1 MTSIGSTG
9 IISGSAKFTF
19 DGDTQHLQGNLQ
31 IDQQAL
37 SNGSSNVVWSV
48 IAGSNASLTLNN
60 DKSLNFQ
67 NWITGDTG
75 VLVVTQDGTGGHN
88 LTFSDPHTF
97 LGTTGYT
104 PSSPAGAV
112 DVLGVYYNGSRFY
125 ITVGSST
132 AAGDTITINANTNNN
147 VLTATGNTGTIQ
159 GENNM
164 TFNGSTLQVTGI
176 IRASDDI
183 IAFASSDEK
192 LKDNIL
198 PISNAVE
205 KVKQLSG
212 VEFDWNENQ
221 TTYSGHDVGVI
232 AQEIEEV
239 FPSLVRES
247 SEGYKQVKYE
257 KLVGVLI
264 EAIKELKVEID
275 QLKQK

>member
-1 MTSIGSTG
+1 
-9 IISGSAKFTF
+9 
-19 DGDTQHLQGNLQ
+19 
-31 IDQQAL
+31 
-37 SNGSSNVVWSV
+37 
-48 IAGSNASLTLNN
+48 
-60 DKSLNFQ
+60 
-67 NWITGDTG
+67 
-75 VLVVTQDGTGGHN
+75 
-88 LTFSDPHTF
+88 
-97 LGTTGYT
+97 
-104 PSSPAGAV
+104 
-112 DVLGVYYNGSRFY
+112 
-125 ITVGSST
+125 
-132 AAGDTITINANTNNN
+132 
-147 VLTATGNTGTIQ
+147 
-159 GENNM
+159 M

-264 EAIKELKVEID
+264 EAIKELKIEID

>member
-9 IISGSAKFTF
+9 IISGSAKFTY
-19 DGDTQHLQGNLQ
+19 DGDTTHLQGNLQ
-31 IDQQAL
+31 IDQQTI
-37 SNGSSNVVWSV
+37 SNGSSNVVFSV
-48 IAGSNASLTLNN
+48 TAGSNAGITLNN
-60 DKSLNFQ
+60 DKSLDFQ
-67 NWITGDTG
+67 DWITGDTG
-75 VLVVTQDGTGGHN
+75 VLVVTQDSTGGHN

-97 LGTTGYT
+97 LGTVGYT

-112 DVLGVYYNGSRFY
+112 DILGVYFNGSRFY

-147 VLTATGNTGTIQ
+147 VLTATGTTGTIQ
-159 GENNM
+159 GESNM

-183 IAFASSDEK
+183 IAFGSSDRR

-198 PISNAVE
+198 PISNAIE
-205 KVKQLSG
+205 KVKQISG

-221 TTYSGHDVGVI
+221 TTHSGHDIGVI

-239 FPSLVRES
+239 FPSLVRENDN
-247 SEGYKQVKYE
+247 GYKQVRYE
-257 KLVGVLI
+257 KLISVLI

>member
-60 DKSLNFQ
+60 DKSLDFQ

-125 ITVGSST
+125 ITVGQ
-132 AAGDTITINANTNNN
+132 
-147 VLTATGNTGTIQ
+147 VQ
-159 GENNM
+159 
-164 TFNGSTLQVTGI
+164 LQV
-176 IRASDDI
+176 
-183 IAFASSDEK
+183 
-192 LKDNIL
+192 IL
-198 PISNAVE
+198 
-205 KVKQLSG
+205 
-212 VEFDWNENQ
+212 
-221 TTYSGHDVGVI
+221 
-232 AQEIEEV
+232 
-239 FPSLVRES
+239 
-247 SEGYKQVKYE
+247 
-257 KLVGVLI
+257 
-264 EAIKELKVEID
+264 
-275 QLKQK
+275 

>member
-1 MTSIGSTG
+1 MT
-9 IISGSAKFTF
+9 
-19 DGDTQHLQGNLQ
+19 N
-31 IDQQAL
+31 
-37 SNGSSNVVWSV
+37 WS
-48 IAGSNASLTLNN
+48 
-60 DKSLNFQ
+60 
-67 NWITGDTG
+67 TGDTG
-75 VLVVTQDGTGGHN
+75 VIVVTQDSTGGHN
-88 LTFSDPHTF
+88 LSFADPHTF

-112 DVLGVYYNGSRFY
+112 DVLGVYYNGSRYY

-132 AAGDTITINANTNNN
+132 AAGDTITINGNTNNN

-159 GENNM
+159 GETNM
-164 TFNGSTLQVTGI
+164 TFDGSTLQVTGT
-176 IRASDDI
+176 IRSSGDMV
-183 IAFASSDEK
+183 AFASSDEK

-205 KVKQLSG
+205 KVSQISG

-221 TTYSGHDVGVI
+221 ETYSGHDVGVI
-232 AQEIEEV
+232 AQEIEAV
-239 FPSLVRES
+239 FPSLVRVS

>member
-9 IISGSAKFTF
+9 IISGSAKFTY
-19 DGDTQHLQGNLQ
+19 DGDTTHLQGNLQ
-31 IDQQAL
+31 IDQQTI
-37 SNGSSNVVWSV
+37 SNGSSNVVFSV
-48 IAGSNASLTLNN
+48 TAGSNAGITLNN
-60 DKSLNFQ
+60 DKSLDFQ
-67 NWITGDTG
+67 DWITGDTG

-112 DVLGVYYNGSRFY
+112 DILGVYFNGSRFY

-147 VLTATGNTGTIQ
+147 VLTATGTTGTIQ
-159 GENNM
+159 GESNM

-183 IAFASSDEK
+183 IAFGSSDRR

-198 PISNAVE
+198 PISNAIE
-205 KVKQLSG
+205 KVKQISG

-221 TTYSGHDVGVI
+221 TTHSGHDIGVI

-239 FPSLVRES
+239 FPSLVRENDN
-247 SEGYKQVKYE
+247 GYKQVRYE
-257 KLVGVLI
+257 KLISVLI

>member
-60 DKSLNFQ
+60 DKSLDFQ

-264 EAIKELKVEID
+264 EAIKELKIEID

>member
-9 IISGSAKFTF
+9 IVSGSTKFTF
-19 DGDTQHLQGNLQ
+19 DGDTAHLEGNLQ
-31 IDQQAL
+31 IDQQTI
-37 SNGSSNVVWSV
+37 SNGSSNVTWNVTV
-48 IAGSNASLTLNN
+48 GSNAALLLNN
-60 DKSLNFQ
+60 DKSLSFS
-67 NWITGDTG
+67 NWDTGDTG
-75 VLVVTQDGTGGHN
+75 VIVVTQDGTGGHN

-97 LGTTGYT
+97 LGTVGYT

-112 DVLGVYYNGSRFY
+112 DILGVYFNGSRYY

-147 VLTATGNTGTIQ
+147 VLTATGTTGTIQ
-159 GENNM
+159 GESNM

-183 IAFASSDEK
+183 IAFGSSDRR

-198 PISNAVE
+198 PISNAIE
-205 KVKQLSG
+205 KVKQISG

-221 TTYSGHDVGVI
+221 TTHSGHDIGVI

-239 FPSLVRES
+239 FPSLVRENDN
-247 SEGYKQVKYE
+247 GYKQVRYE
-257 KLVGVLI
+257 KLISVLI

>member
-1 MTSIGSTG
+1 MPDLTEDDNLYIECYAVDEKNN
-9 IISGSAKFTF
+9 IIVNNKDKDSG
-19 DGDTQHLQGNLQ
+19 GNNL
-31 IDQQAL
+31 I
-37 SNGSSNVVWSV
+37 
-48 IAGSNASLTLNN
+48 NN
-60 DKSLNFQ
+60 DKSLDFQ

-183 IAFASSDEK
+183 IAFASSDKK